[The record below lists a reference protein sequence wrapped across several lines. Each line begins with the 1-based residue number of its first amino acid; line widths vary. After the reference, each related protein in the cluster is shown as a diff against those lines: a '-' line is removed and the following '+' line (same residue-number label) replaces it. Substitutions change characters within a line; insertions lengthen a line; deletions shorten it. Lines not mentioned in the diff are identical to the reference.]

1 MPGIPLL
8 YGNMKR
14 RDFIS
19 QSFIGISTMSTLS
32 SFMNT
37 MDELTPSE
45 QIMPALFI
53 GHGSPMNAIE
63 QNEYNHSWAALGKKL
78 PRPKAILTISAHWL
92 TRDTRVTAME
102 RPQTI
107 HDFGGFPQALFDA
120 QYPAPGSPDFA
131 ELTKKIVTKTSV
143 QSDMEW
149 GLDHGT
155 WSFLLPM
162 YPQADIPVYQLSLDY
177 YKPMSYHYELAC
189 ELRELRRK
197 GVMIIGSGNIVHN
210 LRVLNFSGKPYDWA
224 TEFDEKIKSYLVNKN
239 HEGIIRYDQLGNAAK
254 MSVPTPDHYLPLIY
268 SIAQQENKEEVT
280 FFNEKT
286 EMGSVSMRSFV
297 VQ

>member
-1 MPGIPLL
+1 MSTIH
-8 YGNMKR
+8 
-14 RDFIS
+14 
-19 QSFIGISTMSTLS
+19 SFIKAMDDLS
-32 SFMNT
+32 
-37 MDELTPSE
+37 PSE
-45 QIMPALFI
+45 QRMPALFI

-63 QNEYNHSWAALGKKL
+63 KNEYHRSWAELGKHL

-102 RPQTI
+102 RPKTI

-131 ELTKKIVTKTSV
+131 ELTRTIITKTAV
-143 QSDMEW
+143 QSDFEW

-177 YKPMSYHYELAC
+177 YKPMQYHYELAR
-189 ELRELRRK
+189 ELRELRKK

-210 LRVLNFSGKPYDWA
+210 LGMLNFSGKAYDWA
-224 TEFDEKIKSYLVNKN
+224 LEFDASIKSFLQDQN
-239 HEGIIRYDQLGNAAK
+239 HDGIIQYDQLGNAARL
-254 MSVPTPDHYLPLIY
+254 SVPTPDHYLPLIY
-268 SIAQQENKEEVT
+268 AVAQQEKKETVS

-286 EMGSVSMRSFV
+286 DMGSVSMRSFV
-297 VQ
+297 IR

>member
-1 MPGIPLL
+1 
-8 YGNMKR
+8 MKR
-14 RDFIS
+14 RDFLTHS
-19 QSFIGISTMSTLS
+19 LLGISTMSTLS
-32 SFMNT
+32 SFMNS
-37 MDELTPSE
+37 MDDLTPSE

-63 QNEYNHSWAALGKKL
+63 KNEYNRSWAELGKKL

-92 TRDTRVTAME
+92 TRDTRVTSME
-102 RPQTI
+102 RPKTI

-120 QYPAPGSPDFA
+120 QYPAPGAPDFA
-131 ELTKKIVTKTSV
+131 ELTKKLITKTTV
-143 QSDMEW
+143 QSDFEW

-177 YKPMSYHYELAC
+177 YKPMHYHYDLAR
-189 ELRELRRK
+189 ELRELRKK

-210 LRVLNFSGKPYDWA
+210 LRLLNFSGQTYDWA
-224 TEFDEKIKSYLVNKN
+224 TEFDSTIKSFLEDQN
-239 HEGIIRYDQLGNAAK
+239 HEGIIQYDKLGNAAR
-254 MSVPTPDHYLPLIY
+254 MSVPTHDHYLPLIY
-268 SIAQQENKEEVT
+268 SIAQQEKNEQVS

-286 EMGSVSMRSFV
+286 DMGSISMRSFV
-297 VQ
+297 IR